1 MFGVLRPCRH
11 RLSGN
16 LHADWVAHLCG
27 LCLTLRDERGQFA
40 RAVTNYDGLVISALV
55 EAQSSEETAKSRH
68 TAGPCPLR
76 GMRRASVTGGD
87 GSRLAA
93 AVSLVLASAKL
104 RDHSDDADGAFRHR
118 PVGLVARR
126 TAARWSA
133 HARNS
138 GADIGFDT
146 SLLTE
151 AVERQSAV
159 EEVLGPG
166 DSVLHATEPT
176 ECATGAAFAHTAVLA
191 GSPANSEALSE
202 AGQLFGRVAHLLDA
216 VEDLADDSAN
226 GAWNPLLT
234 TGTSLDEAHRLCR
247 DAVRGVRLALHD
259 VAFTDPHLPRALLV
273 GELSHAVRRTFGHA
287 GHLPPDGE
295 GHESAETSRHSSGS
309 CESDADGQKNED
321 DKDEPGT
328 DTSQKRKPPQDGD
341 GGGCWVPKF
350 REPPRKRNAAFGCLV
365 ASYMCCSCQ
374 FCCREPFPGPWSGQ
388 PHHGTYHCGDGCD
401 CCNCC
406 DCDCSC

>member
-1 MFGVLRPCRH
+1 MFGILRPCRH
-11 RLSGN
+11 RLSEG

-27 LCLTLRDERGQFA
+27 LCLTLRDEHGQFA

-55 EAQSSEETAKSRH
+55 EAQSSGATAKSRH

-133 HARNS
+133 RARDS
-138 GADIGFDT
+138 GVDVGFDT
-146 SLLTE
+146 SLLTQ
-151 AVERQSAV
+151 AVDRQSTV
-159 EEVLGPG
+159 EEALGPD
-166 DSVLHATEPT
+166 DSVLRATEPT

-191 GSPANSEALSE
+191 GSPANSEALAE
-202 AGQLFGRVAHLLDA
+202 AGRLFGRVAHLLDA
-216 VEDLADDSAN
+216 VEDLAEDSAKDT
-226 GAWNPLLT
+226 WNPLLT

-259 VAFTDPHLPRALLV
+259 VTFTEPELPRALLV

-295 GHESAETSRHSSGS
+295 GQDGAGTSRCSSDSPGAGAVRERS
-309 CESDADGQKNED
+309 GG
-321 DKDEPGT
+321 DKGEANTEASVGG
-328 DTSQKRKPPQDGD
+328 PPRDGD
-341 GGGCWVPKF
+341 GGGCWTPKF
-350 REPPRKRNAAFGCLV
+350 RVPPRKRNAAFGCLV

>member
-11 RLSGN
+11 RLSES

-27 LCLTLRDERGQFA
+27 LCLTLRDEHGQFA
-40 RAVTNYDGLVISALV
+40 RSVTNYDGLVISALV

-68 TAGPCPLR
+68 AAGPCPLR

-118 PVGLVARR
+118 PVGLIARR

-133 HARNS
+133 HARES
-138 GADIGFDT
+138 GADVGFDT

-151 AVERQSAV
+151 AVDRQSTV
-159 EEVLGPG
+159 EGALGPG
-166 DSVLHATEPT
+166 DSVLRATEPT

-191 GSPANSEALSE
+191 GSPSNSEALSE
-202 AGQLFGRVAHLLDA
+202 AGRLFGRVAHLLDA
-216 VEDLADDSAN
+216 VEDLAEDSAK

-259 VAFTDPHLPRALLV
+259 VSFTEPNLPHALLV

-287 GHLPPDGE
+287 GHLPADGE
-295 GHESAETSRHSSGS
+295 DHNSAETSRRSSGS
-309 CESDADGQKNED
+309 SESGADGQQNED
-321 DKDEPGT
+321 DKDASGAK
-328 DTSQKRKPPQDGD
+328 TSGKPPPQDGD
-341 GGGCWVPKF
+341 GGACWVPKF
-350 REPPRKRNAAFGCLV
+350 RVPPRKRNAAFGCLV

-374 FCCREPFPGPWSGQ
+374 FCCRDPYPGPCSGE
-388 PHHGTYHCGDGCD
+388 PHHGAGNCDCDCD
-401 CCNCC
+401 CCSCC